1 MEAIPGASV
10 GAIVSGE
17 GVTRGD
23 SVAVGKA
30 VAVGPIAAL
39 SPFEVHAET
48 VRIAVRP
55 MAVAD

>member
-1 MEAIPGASV
+1 
-10 GAIVSGE
+10 
-17 GVTRGD
+17 
-23 SVAVGKA
+23 VAVGKA

-48 VRIAVRP
+48 VRITVRP